1 MIDWDKMVLA
11 PTVGVFGEEVIYMP
25 AEGEAYP
32 ITGVYDEGNRDLH
45 LGGGTGFNSSN
56 PIVGVRVAEMKAYPL
71 QGDLLRI
78 TRTGDL
84 FEVKDIND
92 DGKGGLT
99 LSLNEAE
106 VSDD

>member
-11 PTVGVFGEEVIYMP
+11 PTVSVFGEPVYYMP
-25 AEGEAYP
+25 AEGDP
-32 ITGVYDEGNRDLH
+32 FTVTGVYDEGNRDLH

-56 PIVGVRVAEMKAYPL
+56 PIVGVRVAEFPAYPL

-78 TRTGDL
+78 VRTGDV

-106 VSDD
+106 VSDG